1 MLLSARWPLPLRA
14 QAPDLGSVS
23 RRKPVWATHIPD
35 VRPNSADIKT
45 RLGALPSTAQL
56 QSLLGPSPEDQREFD
71 TLWSEYARELEL
83 SKEASNAIALQ
94 ARQGRLV
101 CDANFLRARALKLMA
116 VCGKVPGLN
125 PRNVLSQSS
134 LTLRYSPHKLASAAR
149 RLSVLLPEH
158 DVTATLVT
166 VMAHLDLGPDI
177 LASYLLELE
186 SVFCPCF
193 YGAAVPP
200 LVFAFFVSEQLE
212 LKAQAD
218 DSRDAFES
226 EQLELEA
233 QASNSPAE
241 SGPVS
246 SSLNGQHTGSGAQD
260 AGVDSG
266 QGGGIGGTPGDSPA
280 EARAVD
286 APWSSDKRE
295 DRIADCEEEGEQN
308 GHEDGSQ
315 EEPRRQLD
323 TSQENKTSRNS
334 DREPPSSEY
343 SGSGSWAIRTQS
355 RQATIP
361 DPGILMDD
369 DEGTPGEDESSPLTR
384 QPLDLVQILVRLRG
398 LVSVLGAEV
407 AHAGLSRTPRI
418 MLGVGTEQAQA
429 SRAALQDVLRING
442 ALAARMLETRGK
454 LTSMDPSSVQPQLS
468 ALTIA
473 LGWPKSR
480 VRLLCL
486 EEPLM
491 LLRTPSSVGRLWR
504 RLQRAARQHRA
515 WADTLAQA
523 PVDYLAMLMR
533 LPRPDEALARMDFLS
548 QGRGRL
554 RVPPLERI
562 LRTPLGAFL
571 REFPEYSTWRH

>member
-1 MLLSARWPLPLRA
+1 MEMPPRTKPL
-14 QAPDLGSVS
+14 
-23 RRKPVWATHIPD
+23 WAAHIPN
-35 VRPNSADIKT
+35 VRPNSAAGIKT
-45 RLGALPSTAQL
+45 SSIAALPSSAQL

-101 CDANFLRARALKLMA
+101 CDANFLRARALKFMA

-134 LTLRYSPHKLASAAR
+134 LTLRYLPHKLASAAR

-212 LKAQAD
+212 LKAQEINGRA
-218 DSRDAFES
+218 
-226 EQLELEA
+226 
-233 QASNSPAE
+233 ASS
-241 SGPVS
+241 SVS
-246 SSLNGQHTGSGAQD
+246 SSWNCQQKSNEVGDATVNNGQD
-260 AGVDSG
+260 R
-266 QGGGIGGTPGDSPA
+266 GIGGTSGAADLSVGANSLGAPLSSYAKEQSVQEEEEEEKEEA
-280 EARAVD
+280 EAAEEDQGDHEGGELDEPGRRMNVSEVNGIGMNVLEEATPRMNSSITSQAV
-286 APWSSDKRE
+286 ST
-295 DRIADCEEEGEQN
+295 Q
-308 GHEDGSQ
+308 
-315 EEPRRQLD
+315 PRR
-323 TSQENKTSRNS
+323 
-334 DREPPSSEY
+334 
-343 SGSGSWAIRTQS
+343 
-355 RQATIP
+355 ATIP
-361 DPGILMDD
+361 DPGIVMDD
-369 DEGTPGEDESSPLTR
+369 DEGSPAEDDTSPLNR

-407 AHAGLSRTPRI
+407 AYAGLSRTPRI
-418 MLGVGTEQAQA
+418 MLSVDTERAQA
-429 SRAALQDVLRING
+429 SHAALQDVLRING
-442 ALAARMLETRGK
+442 ALAARMLEIRGK
-454 LTSMDPSSVQPQLS
+454 LVSTDPSSLQPQLS

-473 LGWPKSR
+473 LGWPRSR

-486 EEPLM
+486 EEPLL

-504 RLQRAARQHRA
+504 RLQRAARLHRA
-515 WADTLAQA
+515 WADALAQA
-523 PVDYLAMLMR
+523 PVDYLAMLTR
-533 LPRPDEALARMDFLS
+533 LPRPDEALVRMDFLS
-548 QGRGRL
+548 QGRGRS
-554 RVPPLERI
+554 RIPPLERV
-562 LRTPLGAFL
+562 LRTPLGSFL